1 MRKSALLASV
11 DLSTRRKRMA
21 AASLAI
27 DLLEQIRFAEQE
39 YLDRIQ
45 LNLHGSSAYA
55 AAADDTIDNLIA
67 AIINLLRIF
76 Q

>member
-11 DLSTRRKRMA
+11 DLSTLRKRRA

-39 YLDRIQ
+39 YFDRIP
-45 LNLHGSSAYA
+45 LNLHGSSAY

-67 AIINLLRIF
+67 AIINLLRIL